1 MKHFFLFLGI
11 LSLPFGSDL
20 SGTWQGW
27 VKFECKVNASVTLE
41 KTQAG
46 YLGKYRLTPVTGCFI
61 PTQLVAEIGL
71 FSLSPK
77 DGSRVNGYTKSG
89 IFLDA
94 LQVGNVLSGT
104 WSNLVGGPFELRRV
118 SSEIIPLNTNR
129 KGAASTDNTLIFDK
143 LTKPFKH

>member
-1 MKHFFLFLGI
+1 MKHFLLFLGV
-11 LSLPFGSDL
+11 LSITAGSDL

-41 KTQAG
+41 KTPAG

-89 IFLDA
+89 IYLDA
-94 LQVGNVLSGT
+94 LQAGNVLSGT

-118 SSEIIPLNTNR
+118 SAEIIPLNKN
-129 KGAASTDNTLIFDK
+129 ASDGGTTDKKLIFDK
-143 LTKPFKH
+143 LTEPFKH

>member
-1 MKHFFLFLGI
+1 MKHFLLFLGI

-27 VKFECKVNASVTLE
+27 VKFECKVNATVTME
-41 KTQAG
+41 KTPAG

-71 FSLSPK
+71 FSFAPK
-77 DGSRVNGYTKSG
+77 EGSRVSGYTKSG

-94 LQVGNVLSGT
+94 LQAGNVLSGT
-104 WSNLVGGPFELRRV
+104 WSNLVSGPFELRRV
-118 SSEIIPLNTNR
+118 SSEIIPLNE
-129 KGAASTDNTLIFDK
+129 KPSDWGSTDKHLIFDK